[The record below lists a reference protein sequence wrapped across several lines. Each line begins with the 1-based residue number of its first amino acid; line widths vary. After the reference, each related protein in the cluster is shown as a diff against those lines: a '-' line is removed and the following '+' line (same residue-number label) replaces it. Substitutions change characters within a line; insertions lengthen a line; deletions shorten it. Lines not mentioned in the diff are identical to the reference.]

1 MACGTQ
7 VVPGYKEF
15 NAKMEQHGGKD
26 PALETKI
33 NAMLENRSAQVS
45 AGVITEAERKM
56 ALERDIDSIAPGRKI
71 KDKPHNFSGLES
83 RVRNM
88 PVGYDDSAGQ
98 ATRKGDA
105 VTEKL
110 IKKLR
115 KQEMMGIISV
125 GDRQRALFEE
135 IRKNE
140 EAFKSF
146 LSRTKGI
153 MGYG

>member
-1 MACGTQ
+1 MGCGTNII
-7 VVPGYKEF
+7 PGFSEYDKQYK
-15 NAKMEQHGGKD
+15 KDVRD
-26 PALETKI
+26 PALEMKI
-33 NAMLENRSAQVS
+33 NSLFENRSSQVN
-45 AGVITEAERKM
+45 AGVITKDESKM
-56 ALERDIDSIAPGRKI
+56 LLERDINAIAPNRKI

-83 RVRNM
+83 EVRNM

-115 KQEMMGIISV
+115 QQEMMGIISV
-125 GDRQRALFEE
+125 GDRQRALFKE

-140 EAFKSF
+140 ESFKNF
-146 LSRTKGI
+146 LAKPKGI